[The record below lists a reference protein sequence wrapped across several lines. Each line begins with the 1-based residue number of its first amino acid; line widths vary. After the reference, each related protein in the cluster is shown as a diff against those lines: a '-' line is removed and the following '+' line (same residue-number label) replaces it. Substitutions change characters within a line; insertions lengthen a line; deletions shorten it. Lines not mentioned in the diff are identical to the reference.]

1 MENIIRRLSGIDI
14 IEFCVKEKLDLDN
27 EKVVVNDIE
36 FLLVIYNNFEIE
48 LEALS
53 EYE

>member
-1 MENIIRRLSGIDI
+1 MENIISRINS

-27 EKVVVNDIE
+27 EKVVVNDLE
-36 FLLVIYNNFEIE
+36 FILVIYNNFEIE

>member
-1 MENIIRRLSGIDI
+1 MENIISRIDS

-36 FLLVIYNNFEIE
+36 FILVIYNNFEKE

>member
-1 MENIIRRLSGIDI
+1 MENIISRIDS

-36 FLLVIYNNFEIE
+36 FILVIYNNFEIE

-53 EYE
+53 ERE